1 MKEKRLIGSIIF
13 DGGKLGIIINEVRYT
28 IITGEKPVWIITY
41 EIKYSDGTMSLIKKD
56 QMDKLIKMGKITIL
70 ED

>member
-1 MKEKRLIGSIIF
+1 MKENRLIGSIIF
-13 DGGKLGIIINEVRYT
+13 DGGKLGIIINEVGYT
-28 IITGEKPVWIITY
+28 VITGEKLVWIITY
-41 EIKYSDGTMSLIKKD
+41 EIKYADGTMSLIKKD